1 MKQVSSMMTDE
12 EYVDFIIEERISLLL
27 QRQKENFEVKMMDK
41 ISSGLNVENSET
53 RLEMETNLNLL
64 IDQIAQSEIKLYFE
78 ALKDGIWL
86 SKWIERQESR
96 VMTKE

>member
-1 MKQVSSMMTDE
+1 MKQVSNMMADE
-12 EYVDFIIEERISLLL
+12 EYVNFIIEERISLLL
-27 QRQKENFEVKMMDK
+27 QRQRGDFEVEMMDK
-41 ISSGLNVENSET
+41 IRAGLNVENSET
-53 RLEMETNLNLL
+53 RLEIETYLNLL
-64 IDQIAQSEIKLYFE
+64 IDQIAQSEIKLYLE

>member
-1 MKQVSSMMTDE
+1 MMTDE

-27 QRQKENFEVKMMDK
+27 QRQKEDFEVKMMD
-41 ISSGLNVENSET
+41 IIRSDLNVENSET

-64 IDQIAQSEIKLYFE
+64 IDQIAQSEIKLYLE

-86 SKWIERQESR
+86 SKWIGGQESR
-96 VMTKE
+96 IVTD

>member
-1 MKQVSSMMTDE
+1 MMTDG

-27 QRQKENFEVKMMDK
+27 QRQKEDFEVKMMD
-41 ISSGLNVENSET
+41 IIRSGLNVENSET

-64 IDQIAQSEIKLYFE
+64 IDQIAQSEIKLYLE

-86 SKWIERQESR
+86 SKWIGRQESR
-96 VMTKE
+96 IVTKE

>member
-1 MKQVSSMMTDE
+1 MMADE
-12 EYVDFIIEERISLLL
+12 EYVNFIIEERISLLL
-27 QRQKENFEVKMMDK
+27 QRQRGDFEVEMMDK
-41 ISSGLNVENSET
+41 IRAGLNVENSET
-53 RLEMETNLNLL
+53 RLEIETYLNLL
-64 IDQIAQSEIKLYFE
+64 IDQIAQSEIKLYLE